1 DGLVDCEET
10 KCRPIT
16 CPGKLMPSGK
26 CCAVCPNP
34 ENGVSLSKKQCRYNG
49 KSYQQ
54 GEVWNIPME
63 KEIGDNN
70 CAECT
75 CHNGRVS
82 CAVRICPKLKC
93 ATIMQVKGK
102 DSCCTQCR
110 GFPLTPIGGLFQFK
124 PAVTVQGS
132 CFDKG
137 RYYKNKDMWNP
148 LVSTSETKA
157 FQQPNCD
164 LCVCQ

>member
-1 DGLVDCEET
+1 LNRKQGRKSRPVTACNFGNKNFTIGDEWNPHLEPDGINYCITCRCKKDGLVDCEET
-10 KCRPIT
+10 KCKPIT

-75 CHNGRVS
+75 CH
-82 CAVRICPKLKC
+82 
-93 ATIMQVKGK
+93 
-102 DSCCTQCR
+102 
-110 GFPLTPIGGLFQFK
+110 
-124 PAVTVQGS
+124 
-132 CFDKG
+132 
-137 RYYKNKDMWNP
+137 
-148 LVSTSETKA
+148 
-157 FQQPNCD
+157 
-164 LCVCQ
+164 